1 MATLSKL
8 NIIHLSHMTNIM
20 NAYIYK
26 SSRKSELY
34 LYITQKDD
42 FSNVPPSLVDSM
54 GKEPIF
60 VMEIELTPE
69 RKLARENINTV
80 IQNLATKGFHLQIP
94 PPTANIIDFKQPAK
108 YVS

>member
-1 MATLSKL
+1 
-8 NIIHLSHMTNIM
+8 M

-42 FSNVPPSLVDSM
+42 FSKVPQALYDSM

-69 RKLARENINTV
+69 RKLAREDVNTV
-80 IQNLATKGFHLQIP
+80 IKNLETKGFHVQIP
-94 PPTANIIDFKQPAK
+94 PSIANIIDFKEPAK
-108 YVS
+108 YVN

>member
-1 MATLSKL
+1 
-8 NIIHLSHMTNIM
+8 M

-42 FSNVPPSLVDSM
+42 FSNIPQALYDSM

-60 VMEIELTPE
+60 VMKIELTPE
-69 RKLARENINTV
+69 RKLARENVNTV
-80 IQNLATKGFHLQIP
+80 IKNLETKGFHLQIP
-94 PPTANIIDFKQPAK
+94 PPIANIIDFKEPAK
-108 YVS
+108 YVN